1 MIKKGTKLY
10 SILKNKCPRCNEG
23 NFFEDNNPLHLKN
36 VLKTNE
42 RCPNCNFKYQIE
54 PSFFYG
60 AMYVS
65 YGLTVGLSITT
76 FLLLYFLGMDLI
88 QTFIGIGIALVVFT
102 PLTLRFARLIYIN
115 IFVKY
120 DSNYEKIKS
129 ADTKKTQNTL

>member
-1 MIKKGTKLY
+1 MLKKGTKLY

-23 NFFEDNNPLHLKN
+23 NFFKDNNPLHLKN

-65 YGLTVGLSITT
+65 YGLTVGLSIIT
-76 FLLLYFLGMDLI
+76 FLLLYFLGLDLI
-88 QTFIGIGIALVVFT
+88 QTFIGIGIALVIFT

-120 DSNYEKIKS
+120 DPNYEQDKIV
-129 ADTKKTQNTL
+129 DTKKTQNTI